1 MQARNLFEN
10 TAWAER
16 ALANGTTLKLKLKLL
31 EGGWVTIL
39 EYWRRARGADTFE
52 RVEKRENQ
60 TLLFEK
66 LRLERSFGEVFGLGR
81 VA

>member
-1 MQARNLFEN
+1 MQVRNLFEN
-10 TAWAER
+10 TAWVEWV
-16 ALANGTTLKLKLKLL
+16 LANGTTLKLKLKLL
-31 EGGWVTIL
+31 EGGRVTIL
-39 EYWRRARGADTFE
+39 EYWRRAKGAGTFE

-66 LRLERSFGEVFGLGR
+66 LRLERSFGEVFGLAR